1 MEFTTMLKRSLMIAA
16 SSVAMAAAVV
26 NPAAAAP
33 SDFVGTWVNKN
44 ANTSGIT
51 RLVVTSAGGNQLNI
65 QVFGKCHPTDCEWG
79 TKPLVTYGL
88 NVQDTNHN
96 YATTIYNQGF
106 ANSVLTLGYA
116 GNEILLQG
124 YTQFLDNS
132 GRQNYYLRDYF
143 QQELKVNIAPG
154 IIPKFRIQR

>member
-1 MEFTTMLKRSLMIAA
+1 MLKRSLMIAA
-16 SSVAMAAAVV
+16 TSVAMAAALV

-33 SDFVGTWVNKN
+33 ADFIGVWVNKDV
-44 ANTSGIT
+44 NTRGVT
-51 RLVVTSAGGNQLNI
+51 RVVVTSAGGNKLNI

-106 ANSVLTLGYA
+106 ANSLLTLGYA

-124 YTQFLDNS
+124 YTQFLDSS
-132 GRQNYYLRDYF
+132 GRQNYYSRDYF
-143 QQELKVNIAPG
+143 QRAPKVKIPG
-154 IIPKFRIQR
+154 GVPKFPIQR